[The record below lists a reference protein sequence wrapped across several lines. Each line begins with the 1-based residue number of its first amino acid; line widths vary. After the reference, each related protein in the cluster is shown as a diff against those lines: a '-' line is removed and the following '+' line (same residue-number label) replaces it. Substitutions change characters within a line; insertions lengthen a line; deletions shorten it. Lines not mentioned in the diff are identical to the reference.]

1 MPELP
6 EVETVRAGLEP
17 LIVGAQIDNVV
28 LNRPDL
34 RFAFPKNFV
43 LDLRNQNII
52 SISRRAKY
60 LLFALSNE
68 RYLLAHLG
76 MSGNFRFLTQ
86 DEDVK
91 TIKHLHV
98 EFSICQKD
106 GTPLKLIYTD
116 PRRFGFMDIISN
128 LEESRFLKHLGAEPL
143 GNHFSAHYLA
153 DIFKN
158 RRTPIKSAL
167 LDQKNIAGLGNIYV
181 CEALWRVGLHPQA
194 LAVSLVQ
201 KNGAPAKKLEMLVS
215 AIIDI
220 LQEAIMAGGSTL
232 NDFHNTTGEKGY
244 FQHSFDVYGRE
255 REPCTKPGCKGE
267 IARISQS
274 GRSTFFC
281 PSCQK

>member
-17 LIVGAQIDNVV
+17 LVRGARIENVI

-34 RFAFPKNFV
+34 RFAFPKGFIQ
-43 LDLRNQNII
+43 DLRGKKIL

-68 RYLLAHLG
+68 KYLLAHLG

-86 DEDVK
+86 DENVK

-98 EFSICQKD
+98 ELLISRRE
-106 GTPLKLIYTD
+106 GTSLKLIYTD
-116 PRRFGFMDIISN
+116 PRRFGFMDIISSP
-128 LEESRFLKHLGAEPL
+128 EESRFLRHLGPEPL
-143 GNHFSAHYLA
+143 GNHFSANYLA

-181 CEALWRVGLHPQA
+181 CEALWRVKLHPQA
-194 LAVSLVQ
+194 LAGSLVQ
-201 KNGAPAKKLEMLVS
+201 KNGAPAKRLEMLVS

-232 NDFHNTTGEKGY
+232 NDFHNAAGEKGY

-255 REPCTKPGCKGE
+255 GELCTRSQCKGE